1 MIKIINKTVTDEASL
16 TVGEYEYSIISKEVN
31 GEIQS
36 VSCSVRKGIDGVI
49 TEVGNI
55 RKENGQ
61 INSYIRDNED
71 YIQHLI
77 QFKEILNEIEE
88 E

>member
-1 MIKIINKTVTDEASL
+1 MIKIVNKTVTDEASL

-36 VSCSVRKGIDGVI
+36 VSCSIRKTIDGVI

-61 INSYIRDNED
+61 INFYILDSED
-71 YIQHLI
+71 YVQHVT
-77 QFKEILNEIEE
+77 QFKDILEEIEGK
-88 E
+88 

>member
-36 VSCSVRKGIDGVI
+36 VSCSVRKGIDGII

-71 YIQHLI
+71 YVQHMT
-77 QFKEILNEIEE
+77 QFKSILYEIEE